1 MRGEMMMK
9 PGFAK
14 KMPYYLMILPA
25 LLLSMSV
32 VLVPGFMTIITSFT
46 DWNGISSKMHFIGLG
61 NYSRIF
67 SDKVFVKALGNNFH
81 WMSLFLTVP
90 VLLALT
96 VSWCLLHCGKKRNFY
111 QAVFLLPYIIAPIA
125 NALLWMNMIYSPTTG
140 VLGFLKKIGLN
151 VSSPISSTG
160 TAIFGVAGVDIWHY
174 WGFLA
179 VIYLAAFR
187 QTPLE
192 QIEAAIV
199 DGANGRQ
206 LFAYIYFPCLLPTFK
221 LMLILI
227 VIQSFMTFDYVY
239 LITAGGPAH
248 ATEML
253 STLAYTYA
261 FSMFQFGRAASVSII
276 MSAFGLVASIIY
288 VRLNRREERA

>member
-1 MRGEMMMK
+1 MK
-9 PGFAK
+9 PGWAK
-14 KMPYYLMILPA
+14 KMPYYLMLLPA

-32 VLVPGFMTIITSFT
+32 VLLPGFMTIITSFT
-46 DWNGISSKMHFIGLG
+46 DWNGISSEMRFIGLG
-61 NYSRIF
+61 NYNRIF
-67 SDKVFVKALGNNFH
+67 SDKVFVKALGNNLH

-90 VLLALT
+90 VLLAMA
-96 VSWCLLHCGKKRNFY
+96 VSWCLLYCGKRRNFY

-125 NALLWMNMIYSPTTG
+125 NALLWMNIIYSPTTG
-140 VLGFLKKIGLN
+140 VLGYLKKIGFD
-151 VSSPISSTG
+151 VSSPISDTG

-187 QTPLE
+187 QTPLD
-192 QIEAAIV
+192 QTEAAIV

-206 LFAYIYFPCLLPTFK
+206 IFAYIYFPSLLPTFK
-221 LMLILI
+221 LMMILI
-227 VIQSFMTFDYVY
+227 VIQSFLTFDYVY

-276 MSAFGLVASIIY
+276 MSVFGLAASVIY
-288 VRLNRREERA
+288 VRLNRREERV